1 MFENHSWDGDKNNA
15 AGDDEEYGGGDAD
28 LSLTDLLMFLLGME
42 AEEISGELT
51 YLYNQ

>member
-15 AGDDEEYGGGDAD
+15 ASDDEEYGGGDAD
-28 LSLTDLLMFLLGME
+28 LGLTDLLVFLLWMA
-42 AEEISGELT
+42 AEEISDELT